1 MTLPLL
7 VNGLV
12 PEHPAHAVGVGDR
25 GLNYGDGLFET
36 ALLRDGTVRF
46 LAAHFDRLRTGCK
59 RLGITYPGDATLEED
74 IRRLVAMQRE
84 GVLKIIV
91 TRGSG
96 ARGYRP
102 PAATVGTR
110 IVAIHPLPAPSSED
124 GLTVRWCT
132 TRLSRNRMLAGMK
145 HLNRLE
151 QVLGQSEWSDAQIG
165 EGLMLD
171 TEGELVC
178 GTASNLF
185 LVCEGALL
193 TSDLRFCGVRG
204 VMRGEVLRTATSLGI
219 QTLEEPVWPED
230 LQDATEVFV
239 TNSVRGIRPM
249 LALETQHWKVGPMT
263 QRLLHALEP

>member
-1 MTLPLL
+1 
-7 VNGLV
+7 
-12 PEHPAHAVGVGDR
+12 
-25 GLNYGDGLFET
+25 
-36 ALLRDGTVRF
+36 LRDG
-46 LAAHFDRLRTGCK
+46 CE
-59 RLGITYPGDATLEED
+59 RLGIAYPGDATLEED
-74 IRRLVAMQRE
+74 IRRLVAIQRD

-102 PAATVGTR
+102 PAATVVTR
-110 IVAIHPLPAPSSED
+110 IVAIHPLPAQSGEG

-132 TRLSRNRMLAGMK
+132 TRLSRNSLLAGMK

-151 QVLGQSEWSDAQIG
+151 QVLAQREWNDADIG

-171 TEGELVC
+171 TEGEVVC

-185 LVCEGALL
+185 LVRNNALL
-193 TSDLRFCGVRG
+193 TPDLRFCGVRG
-204 VMRGEVLRTATSLGI
+204 VMRAEVLQTASSMGI
-219 QTLEEPVWPED
+219 QMLEEPVWPED

-239 TNSVRGIRPM
+239 TNAVRGIRSVV
-249 LALETQHWKVGPMT
+249 ALEGQHWKVGPMT